1 MGMMVLTMP
10 AVPLDLDEHKIYVLR
25 RDFFDY
31 FSAALFHNNS
41 YCFYDFRFW
50 IEPIQSLRQQP
61 GRCSSSRSR
70 QDTVPCSYCDWPDGI
85 LPHDPGSRIF
95 LVRRGKTSA
104 RESHILR
111 PLKDQMT
118 EPSFA
123 AVDFE
128 EVLNRLVLYA
138 QSLSAAMVCAGLQER
153 ILPGGESAEDL
164 AMATLLKFVDPLN
177 TSVKWSEQKA
187 EPTTATVLAY
197 LRKVL
202 ERDFL
207 DLKKSKRYRTTV
219 YVDAYGDDEDE
230 AGITLEQLAKMFETP
245 EGEAQ
250 RRQQVE
256 WVLKQFDLEPEL

>member
-1 MGMMVLTMP
+1 
-10 AVPLDLDEHKIYVLR
+10 
-25 RDFFDY
+25 
-31 FSAALFHNNS
+31 
-41 YCFYDFRFW
+41 
-50 IEPIQSLRQQP
+50 
-61 GRCSSSRSR
+61 
-70 QDTVPCSYCDWPDGI
+70 
-85 LPHDPGSRIF
+85 
-95 LVRRGKTSA
+95 
-104 RESHILR
+104 
-111 PLKDQMT
+111 MT

-138 QSLSAAMVCAGLQER
+138 QSLSAAMMCAGLQER

-230 AGITLEQLAKMFETP
+230 AGITLEQLAKTFETP

-256 WVLKQFDLEPEL
+256 WVLQQFDLELELKEIVGLQLDHNGYNAFSNQELGRLLSTTVADIEKRKKRIKLRLRKLAASRGTKEAEHV